1 MIFDPQKQ
9 NALTLK
15 TKTDDLMQVIL
26 YSDQH
31 LQKTLIAE
39 DLDVPIVF
47 EDDAVIVFNKPSN
60 MVVHPVKSAQRGTL
74 VNFLIYKFQDTLP
87 ITYDRF
93 RPGIVHRLDKDT
105 SGLIIVAKTKLSAD
119 SLIKQFKSR
128 KVKKV
133 YLALCI
139 GNPLE
144 NLSKIIGKPGIN
156 ILEGD
161 ILEVKTNIKRNKIN
175 REMMEV
181 CADGGRLAISRFTV
195 QTVYDL
201 GKNRKLSLVN
211 CEIETGRTHQI
222 RVHAKLIEC
231 PIVGDNLYQLRR
243 KEDFDVKKTILPLL
257 DGKRSRQMLHAR
269 ELSIVH
275 PDSSKTLVFQGILP
289 YDFSN
294 LISNLSK
301 YKTS

>member
-1 MIFDPQKQ
+1 
-9 NALTLK
+9 
-15 TKTDDLMQVIL
+15 
-26 YSDQH
+26 
-31 LQKTLIAE
+31 
-39 DLDVPIVF
+39 
-47 EDDAVIVFNKPSN
+47 
-60 MVVHPVKSAQRGTL
+60 
-74 VNFLIYKFQDTLP
+74 
-87 ITYDRF
+87 
-93 RPGIVHRLDKDT
+93 
-105 SGLIIVAKTKLSAD
+105 LSAD

-294 LISNLSK
+294 LLSNLSK

>member
-1 MIFDPQKQ
+1 
-9 NALTLK
+9 
-15 TKTDDLMQVIL
+15 
-26 YSDQH
+26 
-31 LQKTLIAE
+31 
-39 DLDVPIVF
+39 
-47 EDDAVIVFNKPSN
+47 

-156 ILEGD
+156 TLENN
-161 ILEVKTNIKRNKIN
+161 ILEVKTYIKRNKIN

-181 CADGGRLAISRFTV
+181 SSDDGRLAKSRFTV

-201 GKNRKLSLVN
+201 GENQKLSLVS

-231 PIVGDNLYQLRR
+231 PIVGDNLYKLRR
-243 KEDFDVKKTILPLL
+243 KEDVDVKKTILSLL
-257 DGKRSRQMLHAR
+257 DGTRSRQMLHAH
-269 ELSIVH
+269 ELSLVH
-275 PDSSKTLVFQGILP
+275 PESSETLFFKGSLP
-289 YDFSN
+289 FDFSN
-294 LISNLSK
+294 LLLNLGR